1 MTTCPDARVDL
12 LLDLQWATS
21 ADDTPSSE
29 QCVRWVKAALAG
41 RRARAE
47 VTLRLV
53 DEPEGAE
60 LNHRYRGRSGP
71 TNVLSFPFEAPP
83 GFAGDDLLGD
93 LVLCAPLVAREA
105 AEQHKSSEA
114 HWAHLVVHGVLHL
127 LGHDHQDPD
136 AADAMERLETVILH
150 ELGFANPYE
159 EPRSS
164 DDERSI

>member
-1 MTTCPDARVDL
+1 MATSPDAKVEL
-12 LLDLQWATS
+12 SLDLQWATS
-21 ADDTPSSE
+21 ADATPSSK
-29 QCVRWVKAALAG
+29 QCERWVTAALAG

-71 TNVLSFPFEAPP
+71 TNVLSFPFEPPP
-83 GFAGDDLLGD
+83 GFDGDDLLGD

-105 AEQHKSSEA
+105 AEQHKSVEA

-127 LGHDHQDPD
+127 LGYDHQDSD
-136 AADAMERLETVILH
+136 AADSMERLESLILH